1 MPLESYLERR
11 VCAVIRKWDDHIWVQ
26 KNDPNIIQGF
36 PDRVV
41 FYKGKVAFLEFKK
54 DRKAPARPNQ
64 EWYIKTLNEE
74 FGFARFIYPEN
85 EIEVLEALKEFLF

>member
-1 MPLESYLERR
+1 MPLESYFERR
-11 VCAVIRKWDDHIWVQ
+11 VCAVIRTWDKEVYVQ
-26 KNDPNIIQGF
+26 KNDPQIIQGF

-54 DRKAPARPNQ
+54 DAKAKAQPNQ
-64 EWYIKTLNEE
+64 KWYIDTLNKD

>member
-1 MPLESYLERR
+1 MPLESYFERR
-11 VCAVIRKWDDHIWVQ
+11 ICAGIRSWDKEVYVQ
-26 KNDPNIIQGF
+26 KNDPQIIQGF

-54 DRKAPARPNQ
+54 DSKAPARPNQ

-85 EIEVLEALKEFLF
+85 EIEVLEELKEFLF

>member
-1 MPLESYLERR
+1 MPLESYFERR
-11 VCAVIRKWDDHIWVQ
+11 ICAVIRSWDKEIYVQ
-26 KNDPNIIQGF
+26 KNDPQIIQGF

-54 DRKAPARPNQ
+54 DAKAKAQPNQ
-64 EWYIKTLNEE
+64 KWYIDALNKD

-85 EIEVLEALKEFLF
+85 EIEVLEALREFLL